1 MEKLLVELDLQFIVF
16 LLLLQT
22 IRYMRRID
30 PSFFSCTFNVNIT
43 FENYLNTVNTL
54 INSHAPLKKLNKKQ
68 RKFQQKP
75 WITKIIQNAIEKK
88 NRLFKKY
95 IKCGDI
101 NKNLFH
107 QEYKIYRNSLSTLLK
122 QSKKCYY
129 NNYFRNNINN
139 IKNTWRGIRSIISL
153 NTKESESSKII
164 LKNKGEFLTDPN
176 DTANQFNDFC
186 SVVPTIPSNIK
197 PNFKS
202 FDQYLTEPCK
212 EFLMQS

>member
-1 MEKLLVELDLQFIVF
+1 M
-16 LLLLQT
+16 
-22 IRYMRRID
+22 
-30 PSFFSCTFNVNIT
+30 
-43 FENYLNTVNTL
+43 NTL

-95 IKCGDI
+95 IKSGDT

-107 QEYKIYRNSLSTLLK
+107 QEYKIYRNSLLTLLK

-139 IKNTWRGIRSIISL
+139 IKNIWRGIKSIISL
-153 NTKESESSKII
+153 NSKESESSKIV
-164 LKNKGEFLTDPN
+164 LNNKGKFLTNPN
-176 DTANQFNDFC
+176 DIANQFNNFFC
-186 SVVPTIPSNIK
+186 SVAPTI
-197 PNFKS
+197 
-202 FDQYLTEPCK
+202 
-212 EFLMQS
+212 

>member
-1 MEKLLVELDLQFIVF
+1 MIVITIFFIK
-16 LLLLQT
+16 
-22 IRYMRRID
+22 
-30 PSFFSCTFNVNIT
+30 NIKHQ
-43 FENYLNTVNTL
+43 N
-54 INSHAPLKKLNKKQ
+54 NS
-68 RKFQQKP
+68 
-75 WITKIIQNAIEKK
+75 
-88 NRLFKKY
+88 
-95 IKCGDI
+95 
-101 NKNLFH
+101 
-107 QEYKIYRNSLSTLLK
+107 STLLE
-122 QSKKCYY
+122 QSKKPYY

-186 SVVPTIPSNIK
+186 SVAPTIPSNIK

-212 EFLMQS
+212 KSFLISP